1 MALREGDVDWTYSEL
16 LGAARKAMDLFA
28 THGVI
33 AGDRVVIV
41 AENGLAQVAAFFG
54 ASLLGAWPTLL
65 NARASARE
73 IDAIRRTP
81 SRASSPTRPAIRP
94 MPRRSRASSASASR
108 RTSDRPASCW
118 STSFRSGPPGRSF
131 TLIASAGAQDALY
144 GLTEHSTVTRCD
156 PGMPYEKRAY
166 TDGRLQPGTEVRI
179 VNLDGRDLGRGEQG
193 EILTRGPELF
203 MGYTDSRLDVDCFV
217 DDGWFRTGDP
227 RSPRRRRISTIT
239 DRLKDIVI
247 RGGENISSREVE
259 DVLVRHPQVQQVAV
273 IGLPDE
279 RYGECVCAAV
289 VPKEAALPTLDSLLR
304 HCREA
309 GLASFKTPA
318 RLVVVPALPMTASG
332 KVRKGQLREELLA
345 RR

>member
-1 MALREGDVDWTYSEL
+1 
-16 LGAARKAMDLFA
+16 
-28 THGVI
+28 
-33 AGDRVVIV
+33 
-41 AENGLAQVAAFFG
+41 
-54 ASLLGAWPTLL
+54 
-65 NARASARE
+65 
-73 IDAIRRTP
+73 
-81 SRASSPTRPAIRP
+81 
-94 MPRRSRASSASASR
+94 
-108 RTSDRPASCW
+108 
-118 STSFRSGPPGRSF
+118 
-131 TLIASAGAQDALY
+131 
-144 GLTEHSTVTRCD
+144 
-156 PGMPYEKRAY
+156 MPYEKRAY

-217 DDGWFRTGDP
+217 DDGWLPHGRPSVTSTATDIS
-227 RSPRRRRISTIT
+227 RSPIGSRT
-239 DRLKDIVI
+239 
-247 RGGENISSREVE
+247 SSSAAARTSRPREVE

-289 VPKEAALPTLDSLLR
+289 VPKEAASPTLDSLLR

-332 KVRKGQLREELLA
+332 QGAQGAAARGVARAPLIATQARAYLRVAEPAGVGQRSHVVCGVAEQNFQIIVR
-345 RR
+345 RRK